1 METSLAQEGSLQL
14 CNALFSSGGAPKPTG
29 ASPSI
34 LVSPP
39 GLGWPK
45 GLHMNTRHMA
55 ETSVLPS
62 RLPQAYV
69 STLIAEE
76 VLMSSLLEQSRC

>member
-1 METSLAQEGSLQL
+1 
-14 CNALFSSGGAPKPTG
+14 
-29 ASPSI
+29 
-34 LVSPP
+34 
-39 GLGWPK
+39 
-45 GLHMNTRHMA
+45 MNTRHMA

-69 STLIAEE
+69 STLIVEE